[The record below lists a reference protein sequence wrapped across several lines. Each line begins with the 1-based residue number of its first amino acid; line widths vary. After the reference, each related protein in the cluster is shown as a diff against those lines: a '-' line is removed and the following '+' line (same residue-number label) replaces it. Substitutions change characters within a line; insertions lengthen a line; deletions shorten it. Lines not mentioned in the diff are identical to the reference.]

1 MSKKLSVVVV
11 LLLIITNIVVIYCY
25 YNGEKKID
33 TTNVDSLLIANDSL
47 NTVNEL
53 LNNKVDSLLI
63 EIGKVDSIIVE
74 INNTYEKDSNNIIN
88 HLFFYFFSSL
98 YSLFITILFYILV
111 MS

>member
-1 MSKKLSVVVV
+1 MSKKLSLVVA

-63 EIGKVDSIIVE
+63 EISKVDSIIVE
-74 INNTYEKDSNNIIN
+74 INNTYEKDSNNIVN
-88 HLFFYFFSSL
+88 HLISEDIMFFSNYLSKNN
-98 YSLFITILFYILV
+98 F
-111 MS
+111 